1 MGIEFVSLPLALM
14 AGVLSILSPCV
25 WPLVPIVMASS
36 SNSGKK
42 GQLALA
48 LGLSVAFALAGGVLT
63 FILFS
68 LGLSPEVLRWFGAVM
83 LVLMGVSLLLPKV
96 ANWLSLV
103 LTKLTPEQQTQHSE
117 QNGVFNQFMI
127 GMMLGLVWL
136 PCVGPTLGA
145 AIALASL
152 GEDLLMASSV
162 LFLFG
167 LGTASALVITSI
179 ISTSVLQKFR
189 PNVFSNVEK
198 LKKLLG
204 ILLLILAIMVITGFD
219 KTLETIALN
228 YLPSW
233 VTGV

>member
-1 MGIEFVSLPLALM
+1 MAIEFVSLPLALM

-152 GEDLLMASSV
+152 GQDLLMASSV

-167 LGTASALVITSI
+167 LGTASALIITSI

-204 ILLLILAIMVITGFD
+204 IMLLILAIMVITGFD

>member
-42 GQLALA
+42 GQFALA

-83 LVLMGVSLLLPKV
+83 LVLMGVSLLVPKI
-96 ANWLSLV
+96 ANWLSLA
-103 LTKLTPEQQTQHSE
+103 LTKLTPEQQTQHGE
-117 QNGVFNQFMI
+117 QDGIFNQFMI

-152 GEDLLMASSV
+152 GQDLLMASSV

-167 LGTASALVITSI
+167 LGTASALIITSI

>member
-42 GQLALA
+42 GQFALA

-68 LGLSPEVLRWFGAVM
+68 LGLSPEVLRWFGATM
-83 LVLMGVSLLLPKV
+83 LVLIGASLLIPQV
-96 ANWLSLV
+96 ANWISLV
-103 LTKLTPEQQTQHSE
+103 LTKLTPGQQTQHGE
-117 QNGVFNQFMI
+117 QDGVLNQFMI

-152 GEDLLMASSV
+152 GQDLLMASSV

-167 LGTASALVITSI
+167 LGTASALIITSI

>member
-36 SNSGKK
+36 SNSGKR

-83 LVLMGVSLLLPKV
+83 LVLIGLSLLIPKV

-103 LTKLTPEQQTQHSE
+103 LTKLTPEQRTQQGE
-117 QNGVFNQFMI
+117 QDGAFNQFMI

-152 GEDLLMASSV
+152 GQDLLMASSV

-167 LGTASALVITSI
+167 LGTASALIITSI
-179 ISTSVLQKFR
+179 ISSSVLQKFR

>member
-1 MGIEFVSLPLALM
+1 MSIEFASLPLALM

-42 GQLALA
+42 GQFALA

-83 LVLMGVSLLLPKV
+83 LVLMGISLLIPEV
-96 ANWLSLV
+96 AHWLSLI
-103 LTKLTPEQQTQHSE
+103 LTKLTPEQRTQHNA
-117 QNGVFNQFMI
+117 QDGTFNQFMI

-136 PCVGPTLGA
+136 PCVGPTLGS

-152 GEDLLMASSV
+152 GQDLIMASSV

-167 LGTASALVITSI
+167 LGTASALIITSI

-204 ILLLILAIMVITGFD
+204 MLLLILAIMVITGFD

>member
-1 MGIEFVSLPLALM
+1 MGIELVSLPLAFM

-36 SNSGKK
+36 ANNGKT
-42 GQLALA
+42 GRFALA
-48 LGLSVAFALAGGVLT
+48 FGLSVAFALAGGILT

-68 LGLSPEVLRWFGAVM
+68 LGLSPEVLRWFGVIM
-83 LVLMGVSLLLPKV
+83 LFLMGLSLLIPKV

-103 LTKLTPEQQTQHSE
+103 LTRLTPEQQTHHGQENS
-117 QNGVFNQFMI
+117 VFQQFLI

-152 GEDLLMASSV
+152 GQDLFMASFV

-167 LGTASALVITSI
+167 LGTASALIITSV
-179 ISTSVLQKFR
+179 ISSQVLQKFR

-198 LKKLLG
+198 LKKYLG
-204 ILLLILAIMVITGFD
+204 LLLLVLAIMVITGFD
-219 KTLETIALN
+219 KTLETIALD

>member
-1 MGIEFVSLPLALM
+1 MSIEFVSLPLALM

-42 GQLALA
+42 GQFALA
-48 LGLSVAFALAGGVLT
+48 MGLSVAFALAGGVLT

-83 LVLMGVSLLLPKV
+83 LVLMGISLLIPEV
-96 ANWLSLV
+96 AHWLSLI
-103 LTKLTPEQQTQHSE
+103 LTKLTPEQRTQHNA
-117 QNGVFNQFMI
+117 QDGAFNQFMI

-136 PCVGPTLGA
+136 PCVGPTLGS

-152 GEDLLMASSV
+152 GQDLIMASSV

-167 LGTASALVITSI
+167 LGTASALIITSI

-219 KTLETIALN
+219 KVLETIALN

-233 VTGV
+233 MTGI

>member
-1 MGIEFVSLPLALM
+1 MSIEFVSLPLALM

-42 GQLALA
+42 GQFALA

-68 LGLSPEVLRWFGAVM
+68 LGLSPEVLRWLGAVM
-83 LVLMGVSLLLPKV
+83 LVLMGLSLLFPKV

-103 LTKLTPEQQTQHSE
+103 LTKLTPEQQTQQGE
-117 QNGVFNQFMI
+117 QDGAFNQFMI

-152 GEDLLMASSV
+152 GQDLLMASSV

-167 LGTASALVITSI
+167 LGTASALIITSI

-204 ILLLILAIMVITGFD
+204 MLLLILAIMVITGFD

>member
-1 MGIEFVSLPLALM
+1 MSIEFASLPLALM

-36 SNSGKK
+36 SNGGKK
-42 GQLALA
+42 GQFALA

-83 LVLMGVSLLLPKV
+83 LVLMGISLLIPEV
-96 ANWLSLV
+96 AHWLSLI
-103 LTKLTPEQQTQHSE
+103 LTKLTPEQRTQHNA
-117 QNGVFNQFMI
+117 QDGAFNQFMI

-152 GEDLLMASSV
+152 GQDLLMASSV

-167 LGTASALVITSI
+167 LGTASALIITSI

-204 ILLLILAIMVITGFD
+204 MLLLILAIMVITGFD

>member
-42 GQLALA
+42 GQFALA

-68 LGLSPEVLRWFGAVM
+68 LGLSPEVLRWFGAAM
-83 LVLMGVSLLLPKV
+83 LVLMGVSLLIPKV

-103 LTKLTPEQQTQHSE
+103 LTKLTPEQRTQQGE
-117 QNGVFNQFMI
+117 RDGVFNQFMI

-152 GEDLLMASSV
+152 GQDLLMASSV

-167 LGTASALVITSI
+167 LGTASALIITSI

>member
-1 MGIEFVSLPLALM
+1 MSIEFVSLPLALM

-42 GQLALA
+42 GQFALA
-48 LGLSVAFALAGGVLT
+48 MGLSVAFALAGGVLT

-83 LVLMGVSLLLPKV
+83 LVLMGISLLIPEV
-96 ANWLSLV
+96 AHWLSLI
-103 LTKLTPEQQTQHSE
+103 LTKLTPEQRTQHNA
-117 QNGVFNQFMI
+117 QDGAFNQFMI

-152 GEDLLMASSV
+152 GQDLIMASSV

-167 LGTASALVITSI
+167 LGTASALIITSI

-219 KTLETIALN
+219 KVLETIALN

-233 VTGV
+233 MTGI

>member
-1 MGIEFVSLPLALM
+1 MAIEFVSLPLALM

-167 LGTASALVITSI
+167 LGTASALIITSI

>member
-36 SNSGKK
+36 SNNGKK
-42 GQLALA
+42 GQFALA

-68 LGLSPEVLRWFGAVM
+68 LGLSPEVLRWFGAAM
-83 LVLMGVSLLLPKV
+83 LVLMGVSLLIPKV

-103 LTKLTPEQQTQHSE
+103 LTKLTPEQQTHQSE
-117 QNGVFNQFMI
+117 QDGVFSQFMI

-136 PCVGPTLGA
+136 PCVGPTLGT

-152 GEDLLMASSV
+152 GQDILMASSV

-167 LGTASALVITSI
+167 LGTASALIITSI
-179 ISTSVLQKFR
+179 ISSSVLQKLR

-204 ILLLILAIMVITGFD
+204 LLLLILALMVITGFD

>member
-1 MGIEFVSLPLALM
+1 
-14 AGVLSILSPCV
+14 
-25 WPLVPIVMASS
+25 
-36 SNSGKK
+36 
-42 GQLALA
+42 
-48 LGLSVAFALAGGVLT
+48 
-63 FILFS
+63 
-68 LGLSPEVLRWFGAVM
+68 
-83 LVLMGVSLLLPKV
+83 
-96 ANWLSLV
+96 
-103 LTKLTPEQQTQHSE
+103 
-117 QNGVFNQFMI
+117 
-127 GMMLGLVWL
+127 VWL

-167 LGTASALVITSI
+167 LGTASALIITSI

>member
-36 SNSGKK
+36 SNSGKT

-68 LGLSPEVLRWFGAVM
+68 LGLSPEVLRWFGATM
-83 LVLMGVSLLLPKV
+83 LVLMGLSLLLPKV
-96 ANWLSLV
+96 ASWLSLV
-103 LTKLTPEQQTQHSE
+103 LTKLTPEQRTQQSE
-117 QNGVFNQFMI
+117 QDGAFNQFMI

-152 GEDLLMASSV
+152 GQDLLMASSV

-167 LGTASALVITSI
+167 LGTASALIITSI

-219 KTLETIALN
+219 KVLETIALN

>member
-1 MGIEFVSLPLALM
+1 
-14 AGVLSILSPCV
+14 
-25 WPLVPIVMASS
+25 MASS

-42 GQLALA
+42 GQFSLA

-167 LGTASALVITSI
+167 LGTASALIITSI

>member
-1 MGIEFVSLPLALM
+1 MAIEFVSLPLALM

-152 GEDLLMASSV
+152 GQDLLMASSV

-167 LGTASALVITSI
+167 LGTASALIITSI
-179 ISTSVLQKFR
+179 ISTSVLLKFR
-189 PNVFSNVEK
+189 PSVFSNVEK